1 MFGNEK
7 SFNEGIKNGI
17 RLSEEIVRRDTDA
30 LSKIHEKF
38 ENMTGDT
45 RELKESVE
53 EVIKNQENFEIEKLF
68 GIIKTLSPD
77 DLEKEEK
84 IILLQILVDISKRY
98 GSNSAQKEFLKN
110 LILYFEINLEDSLK
124 ENNFKKVID
133 NIDSKKSE
141 KIIYKIV
148 KEYLYLENNTNNY
161 GSKYNEYLSL
171 FVYGVTD
178 NKNIEDEIE
187 LKVVIFG
194 KEILYQQFS
203 KYSYNFEENKQK
215 NREEEKENWYLD
227 KEKKENIEISREC
240 AELYFGRKLDDY
252 IESNNYII
260 CFENRK
266 LFSINKKS
274 LEENNIFKDL
284 EIEEEIFS
292 KKQICSY
299 NDIIYLVYN
308 HKLLFYNLEVKK
320 EGIICNIEKETYE
333 NFEKQM
339 KEYEIRNISVD
350 KTKFIYGNSNLK
362 IYDFETKETIE
373 VKNLDNN
380 DVSSYEKYLIYNSNL
395 YFLYD
400 EMVDFKFINK
410 VLVKFNLI
418 SNFCTK
424 ISKETLEKTKLFDMN
439 NATEVRKIGI
449 YKNYIYVIFSGISEN
464 DIRTFRY
471 IDLNNGNVY
480 LQIFWLD
487 RFYQIE
493 QYNQY
498 LIYNNASKNF
508 SILKHDFLTNKKEIL
523 LKNYGKI
530 EKLDLMGNFFLNA
543 VDQMLYPE
551 MYQFPE
557 IYLRIGKWIWDK
569 KNSRI
574 VSIE

>member
-84 IILLQILVDISKRY
+84 IILLQILVDISKKY
-98 GSNSAQKEFLKN
+98 GSNNNQKEFLKN
-110 LILYFEINLEDSLK
+110 LILYFEINYENLLK
-124 ENNFKKVID
+124 ENDFKSTID
-133 NIDSKKSE
+133 NIDSKKVE
-141 KIIYKIV
+141 KIMYKII
-148 KEYLYLENNTNNY
+148 KEYLYLENDNNNY
-161 GSKYNEYLSL
+161 GNKYDEYLSL
-171 FVYGVTD
+171 FVNGIVD
-178 NKNIEDEIE
+178 NKSIENEIE
-187 LKVVIFG
+187 LKVSIFG

-203 KYSYNFEENKQK
+203 KYSYNFEENDE
-215 NREEEKENWYLD
+215 NFEEEKIWYID
-227 KEKKENIEISREC
+227 KSEKETVEINREC
-240 AELYFGRKLDDY
+240 AEIYFYEKLTDY
-252 IESNNYII
+252 IESNSYII
-260 CFENRK
+260 CFQNEK

-274 LEENNIFKDL
+274 LERKIIFKNLKL
-284 EIEEEIFS
+284 EKQIFS

-308 HKLLFYNLEVKK
+308 HELLFCNLEDDK
-320 EGIICNIEKETYE
+320 EGFIYSIEKETYE
-333 NFEKQM
+333 NFEKQIE
-339 KEYEIRNISVD
+339 EYEIRNISVD
-350 KTKFIYGNSNLK
+350 KTKFIYGNSNLR
-362 IYDFETKETIE
+362 IYDFETKETIK
-373 VKNLDNN
+373 VKNLAND

-410 VLVKFNLI
+410 VLVKFSLI

-424 ISKETLEKTKLFDMN
+424 ISKETLEKIKLFDVN
-439 NATEVRKIGI
+439 NAVEVRKIGI
-449 YKNYIYVIFSGISEN
+449 YKNYMYVIFSGISEN

-471 IDLNNGNVY
+471 IDLDNGNVY

>member
-141 KIIYKIV
+141 KIMYKIV
-148 KEYLYLENNTNNY
+148 KEYLYLENNTSNY

-171 FVYGVTD
+171 FVYGVAD
-178 NKNIEDEIE
+178 NKNIENEIE

-194 KEILYQQFS
+194 EEILYQQFS

>member
-110 LILYFEINLEDSLK
+110 LILYFEINFEDLLK

-400 EMVDFKFINK
+400 EMIDFKFINK
-410 VLVKFNLI
+410 ILVKFNLI

>member
-141 KIIYKIV
+141 KIMYKIV
-148 KEYLYLENNTNNY
+148 KEYLYLENNTSNY

-171 FVYGVTD
+171 FVYGVAD
-178 NKNIEDEIE
+178 NKNIENEIE

-194 KEILYQQFS
+194 EEILYQQFS

-530 EKLDLMGNFFLNA
+530 VKFDLMGNFFLNA

>member
-110 LILYFEINLEDSLK
+110 LILYFEINFEDLLK

-292 KKQICSY
+292 KKQIWSY
-299 NDIIYLVYN
+299 TDIIYLVYN

-400 EMVDFKFINK
+400 EMIDFKFINK
-410 VLVKFNLI
+410 ILVKFNLI